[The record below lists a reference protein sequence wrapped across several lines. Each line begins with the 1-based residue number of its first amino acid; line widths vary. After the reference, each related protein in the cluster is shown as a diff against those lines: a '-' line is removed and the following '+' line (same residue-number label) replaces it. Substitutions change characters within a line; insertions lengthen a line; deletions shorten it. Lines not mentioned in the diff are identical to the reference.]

1 MSSKRIAMG
10 SVTKGFNLKTDLK
23 THLEEDGYT
32 IVDVGCYNAEE
43 FVSYTSVGEAVA
55 HCLHSGDADFGI
67 IICNFGTSGTVGS
80 SKFQSVC
87 AINCESPE
95 TAAASRKVNNAN
107 VLCLG
112 SSVVSFEKARE
123 IVDAFI
129 SAEFLDIEGV
139 PERLQEFRKLAHEEV
154 VGWGEVPES
163 RELKGFN

>member
-23 THLEEDGYT
+23 THLKEEGYT

-43 FVSYTSVGEAVA
+43 FVSYTSVGEAIA
-55 HCLHSGDADFGI
+55 HCLHSDDADFGI
-67 IICNFGTSGTVGS
+67 VICNFGTSGTIGT
-80 SKFQSVC
+80 SKFQNVC

-95 TAAASRKVNNAN
+95 TAAASRKANNAN

-112 SSVVSFEKARE
+112 ASVVSFEEARE

-129 SAEFLDIEGV
+129 STNFLSIGDV
-139 PERLQEFRKLAHEEV
+139 PERLQEFRKLAHEEI
-154 VGWGEVPES
+154 VGWGKVPKS
-163 RELKGFN
+163 RELRGFD